1 MPHLMYNVLKTHGG
15 SNSRLHLWTGWV
27 VEEQGITFV
36 IPGGGAQCSS
46 WPGDKIRF
54 RTIWETIQFQV
65 TDSAGQVVNDAV
77 LETKDLAKDLYTSAR
92 GTALSFSE
100 ASHFWC
106 VKGEFWRFL
115 PPGDH
120 LVKAV
125 SGDKRLQ
132 SAELDVK
139 VGRWRFFVALNTL

>member
-1 MPHLMYNVLKTHGG
+1 M
-15 SNSRLHLWTGWV
+15 

-100 ASHFWC
+100 ANHF
-106 VKGEFWRFL
+106 
-115 PPGDH
+115 
-120 LVKAV
+120 
-125 SGDKRLQ
+125 
-132 SAELDVK
+132 
-139 VGRWRFFVALNTL
+139 

>member
-1 MPHLMYNVLKTHGG
+1 M
-15 SNSRLHLWTGWV
+15 

-77 LETKDLAKDLYTSAR
+77 LETKDLAKDLYTSAQ

-100 ASHFWC
+100 ANHF
-106 VKGEFWRFL
+106 
-115 PPGDH
+115 
-120 LVKAV
+120 
-125 SGDKRLQ
+125 
-132 SAELDVK
+132 
-139 VGRWRFFVALNTL
+139 